1 MGRLKCAAPRLQPA
15 KQGLAIPEKKA
26 DPFYSTPEFREWRD
40 LVIKRAGNACEKC
53 GRRGV
58 RLFADHIKEIRDG
71 GARLDPANGQ
81 CLCGSCH
88 TLKTGA
94 ERASRY
100 FS

>member
-1 MGRLKCAAPRLQPA
+1 MGRLKCAPPRLRAA

-26 DPFYSTPEFREWRD
+26 DPFYSTPEFRDWRD
-40 LVIKRAGNACEKC
+40 LVIKRAGNACEEC

-71 GARLDPANGQ
+71 GARLDLANGQ
-81 CLCGSCH
+81 SLCGSFH

-94 ERASRY
+94 ERARRHCS
-100 FS
+100 